1 MKAKRYNWRTQRQL
15 KVQRRRWDIVEF
27 TNLMLIYTEPLY
39 WEPRPLFHAEKLRD
53 FLSTLLDPQ
62 KPGVAFLGILEGRKR
77 TCNWLSGQKA
87 LNWVEQTYRDVW
99 LKGGQMLSQYG
110 KEVSELLFDTLFTE
124 HNAEVF
130 IDSERF
136 LACLGQTLGP
146 IRSEKLS
153 EELRLFRKALED
165 AGRDFFLG
173 FTIDWSYLDSII
185 WTPQLRISNFWPSS
199 RRIAPEPFDWY
210 HPPMPMSPEEAADVL
225 KNWFWEKVETL
236 FRGLR
241 LSFGLGQAGVWL
253 GNREVEPP
261 VFYYA
266 EPTWLPENPDEFLT
280 SPDCFSALETL
291 CRVTLGTDDPTS
303 ADVAGA
309 FLEGNLLTLRR
320 EIIRENILRAFYLLI
335 PWWHGS
341 REEWVEE
348 VEREATFVAD
358 NWSFVEFSAGFKAYD
373 ILTDLAMPAKSMAL
387 WGGTLDT
394 AVKLVSQLHNMIAY
408 EPMGG
413 SRRREVFTLTA
424 RLRGILGRLKAEM
437 LRVTDDVM
445 AMNRKMEAGLESGIR
460 FAKQAFTSRPL
471 PKVRHLLDALPE
483 FFPYQ
488 ITKHLTQAS
497 VERAKQLRETYDAI
511 ETSIHEL
518 VSQQERE
525 EKERE
530 QRFREEQREREE
542 RRQRTLN
549 YGLAAL
555 AAITAFPIL
564 IGQMDWTELQQVI
577 SRWPK
582 LFAWL
587 GAFLESIH
595 PYLVLIAVVAAG
607 AVIVFLLG
615 TLLYTALRVH
625 PERRDILA
633 ETDEFSEVGSRII
646 KVWQSVDRARP
657 FVNELRKRAFISRR
671 VPGPEPEEVQRLRK
685 QIDDGDRTACQHL
698 VEVWEW
704 VGQIDRLL
712 EAPPEDELEY
722 LKLRVHRF
730 IILAEL
736 FDNRPVPFPFP
747 LALCLFRYK
756 STDFVTSTI
765 VSDFEFKQILNGYGF
780 DDDEVKAIDQW
791 AEQPLKVIKGYE
803 GHELAKQG
811 KKVKDLLARGF
822 VEVMRNFI
830 GVSTLHNRTVK
841 SPRESG

>member
-1 MKAKRYNWRTQRQL
+1 
-15 KVQRRRWDIVEF
+15 
-27 TNLMLIYTEPLY
+27 
-39 WEPRPLFHAEKLRD
+39 
-53 FLSTLLDPQ
+53 
-62 KPGVAFLGILEGRKR
+62 
-77 TCNWLSGQKA
+77 
-87 LNWVEQTYRDVW
+87 
-99 LKGGQMLSQYG
+99 
-110 KEVSELLFDTLFTE
+110 
-124 HNAEVF
+124 
-130 IDSERF
+130 
-136 LACLGQTLGP
+136 
-146 IRSEKLS
+146 
-153 EELRLFRKALED
+153 
-165 AGRDFFLG
+165 
-173 FTIDWSYLDSII
+173 
-185 WTPQLRISNFWPSS
+185 
-199 RRIAPEPFDWY
+199 
-210 HPPMPMSPEEAADVL
+210 
-225 KNWFWEKVETL
+225 
-236 FRGLR
+236 
-241 LSFGLGQAGVWL
+241 
-253 GNREVEPP
+253 
-261 VFYYA
+261 
-266 EPTWLPENPDEFLT
+266 
-280 SPDCFSALETL
+280 
-291 CRVTLGTDDPTS
+291 
-303 ADVAGA
+303 
-309 FLEGNLLTLRR
+309 
-320 EIIRENILRAFYLLI
+320 
-335 PWWHGS
+335 
-341 REEWVEE
+341 
-348 VEREATFVAD
+348 
-358 NWSFVEFSAGFKAYD
+358 VEFSAGFKAYD
-373 ILTDLAMPAKSMAL
+373 IITDLEMPRESMAL

-394 AVKLVSQLHNMIAY
+394 AVKLASDLHNIAAY
-408 EPMGG
+408 EPTG
-413 SRRREVFTLTA
+413 SPRRREVFTLTA

-445 AMNRKMEAGLESGIR
+445 ITNRKLKAGLESVVH
-460 FAKQAFTSRPL
+460 FAKQTFTSRPL

-483 FFPYQ
+483 FFSYRY
-488 ITKHLTQAS
+488 TEYTVHLTQAQ
-497 VERAKQLRETYDAI
+497 VERAKQLRDTYDSI
-511 ETSIHEL
+511 EASIREL

-530 QRFREEQREREE
+530 ERFREEQREREE

-811 KKVKDLLARGF
+811 KKVKDLPAREF

>member
-1 MKAKRYNWRTQRQL
+1 
-15 KVQRRRWDIVEF
+15 
-27 TNLMLIYTEPLY
+27 MLIYTEPSY

-62 KPGVAFLGILEGRKR
+62 KPGVAFLGIPEKRKR
-77 TCNWLSGQKA
+77 TCNWLSDQGA
-87 LNWVEQTYRDVW
+87 LEWIERTYRDVW
-99 LKGGQMLSQYG
+99 HRGGQMLSQYG
-110 KEVSELLFDTLFTE
+110 KAVSEPLFDTLFTE
-124 HNAEVF
+124 HKAEVF

-146 IRSEKLS
+146 IRSE
-153 EELRLFRKALED
+153 ELRLFRKALED

-173 FTIDWSYLDSII
+173 FSIDWSYLDSII

-210 HPPMPMSPEEAADVL
+210 HPPMPMSPKEAADVL
-225 KNWFWEKVETL
+225 ENWFWKEVETL
-236 FRGLR
+236 FRMLR
-241 LSFGLGQAGVWL
+241 RFFHLGQAVVWL

-309 FLEGNLLTLRR
+309 FLENNLLTLRR
-320 EIIRENILRAFYLLI
+320 EIVRENILRAFYLLI

-348 VEREATFVAD
+348 VEREAAFVAD
-358 NWSFVEFSAGFKAYD
+358 KWSFVEFSAGFKAYD
-373 ILTDLAMPAKSMAL
+373 IITDLEMPAELMAL

-394 AVKLVSQLHNMIAY
+394 AVKLVSRLHNMIAY
-408 EPMGG
+408 EPTG
-413 SRRREVFTLTA
+413 SPRRQEVFALTA

-445 AMNRKMEAGLESGIR
+445 ATNRKMEAGLESGIR

-483 FFPYQ
+483 FFSYRY
-488 ITKHLTQAS
+488 TEYTVHLTQAQ
-497 VERAKQLRETYDAI
+497 VERTKQLRDTYDSI
-511 ETSIHEL
+511 EASIREL
-518 VSQQERE
+518 ISQQERE

-582 LFAWL
+582 PFTWL
-587 GAFLESIH
+587 GTFLKSIH

-607 AVIVFLLG
+607 AVIFFLLG
-615 TLLYTALRVH
+615 MLLYTASRVH
-625 PERRDILA
+625 PERRDISA
-633 ETDEFSEVGSRII
+633 ETDEFSEVGSSII

-657 FVNELRKRAFISRR
+657 LVNELRERAFISHR
-671 VPGPEPEEVQRLRK
+671 VPGIEEPEDVQRLRK
-685 QIDDGDRTACQHL
+685 QIDDGDRTACQQL

-704 VGQIDRLL
+704 LRQIDQAL

-730 IILAEL
+730 IILTEL

-765 VSDFEFKQILNGYGF
+765 VSDFEFEQILNGYGF

-811 KKVKDLLARGF
+811 KRVKDLPAREF
-822 VEVMRNFI
+822 IEVMRNFI
-830 GVSTLHNRTVK
+830 GVSALHNRTVK

>member
-1 MKAKRYNWRTQRQL
+1 M
-15 KVQRRRWDIVEF
+15 EF

-62 KPGVAFLGILEGRKR
+62 KPGVAFLGIPEKRKR
-77 TCNWLSGQKA
+77 TCNWLSDQGA
-87 LNWVEQTYRDVW
+87 LEWIERTYRDVW
-99 LKGGQMLSQYG
+99 HRGGQMLSQYG
-110 KEVSELLFDTLFTE
+110 KAVSEPLFDTLFTE
-124 HNAEVF
+124 HKAEVF

-136 LACLGQTLGP
+136 LACLGQTLGS

-173 FTIDWSYLDSII
+173 FTIDWSYLNSII

-225 KNWFWEKVETL
+225 ENWFWKKVETL
-236 FRGLR
+236 FRMLR
-241 LSFGLGQAGVWL
+241 RSFRLGQAGVWL

-348 VEREATFVAD
+348 VEREAAFVAD
-358 NWSFVEFSAGFKAYD
+358 KWSFVEFSAGFEAYD
-373 ILTDLAMPAKSMAL
+373 IITDLEMPRESMAL

-394 AVKLVSQLHNMIAY
+394 AVKLASDLHNIAAY
-408 EPMGG
+408 EPTG
-413 SRRREVFTLTA
+413 SPRRREVFTLTA

-445 AMNRKMEAGLESGIR
+445 AMKRKMEAGLESGIR
-460 FAKQAFTSRPL
+460 FAKQVFTSRPL

-483 FFPYQ
+483 FFSYRY
-488 ITKHLTQAS
+488 TEYTVHLTQAQ
-497 VERAKQLRETYDAI
+497 VERAKQLRDTYDAI

-530 QRFREEQREREE
+530 ERFREEQREREE

-577 SRWPK
+577 SHWPK

-587 GAFLESIH
+587 GAFLESMH

-615 TLLYTALRVH
+615 MLLYTALRVR
-625 PERRDILA
+625 PEGRDTLV
-633 ETDEFSEVGSRII
+633 ETDTLLETGSKII
-646 KVWQSVDRARP
+646 KVWQLVNRLLPIA
-657 FVNELRKRAFISRR
+657 NELSERAFISRR

-712 EAPPEDELEY
+712 EAPPEDELER
-722 LKLRVHRF
+722 LKLRAHRF
-730 IILAEL
+730 IILTEL
-736 FDNRPVPFPFP
+736 LDNRPTDFPFP
-747 LALCLFRYK
+747 VALCLFRYK
-756 STDFVTSTI
+756 STDFVPSTV
-765 VSDFEFKQILNGYGF
+765 VSDFEFEQVLNGYGF
-780 DDDEVKAIDQW
+780 NDDEVKAIDQW
-791 AEQPLKVIKGYE
+791 AEQPLRVIEGYA
-803 GHELAKQG
+803 GHELAQQG
-811 KKVKDLLARGF
+811 KRVKDLPAGEF
-822 VEVMRNFI
+822 VRVMREVI
-830 GVSTLHNRTVK
+830 GVSALHE
-841 SPRESG
+841 REIEPPSESV

>member
-1 MKAKRYNWRTQRQL
+1 M
-15 KVQRRRWDIVEF
+15 EF

-62 KPGVAFLGILEGRKR
+62 KPGFAFLGIPKGRKR

-87 LNWVEQTYRDVW
+87 LNWVEQTYQDVW
-99 LKGGQMLSQYG
+99 LKGGQMLRQYG

-124 HNAEVF
+124 HKAEVF
-130 IDSERF
+130 INSERF
-136 LACLGQTLGP
+136 LACIEQTLGSV
-146 IRSEKLS
+146 RK
-153 EELRLFRKALED
+153 EELRKALKDE
-165 AGRDFFLG
+165 GKEFFLG
-173 FTIDWSYLDSII
+173 LSIDWSYLNKII
-185 WTPQLRISNFWPSS
+185 WAPQLRVSNFWPSS
-199 RRIAPEPFDWY
+199 RRIAPKPPGQY
-210 HPPMPMSPEEAADVL
+210 LSPMPMNPEKAADIL
-225 KNWFWEKVETL
+225 ENFFWKEVETY
-236 FRGLR
+236 FRMLR
-241 LSFGLGQAGVWL
+241 YDFDLGSAAIWVGD
-253 GNREVEPP
+253 REARPP

-266 EPTWLPENPDEFLT
+266 EPTRLPESPDEFLT
-280 SPDCFSALETL
+280 SSDCLSALETL

-309 FLEGNLLTLRR
+309 FLENNLLTLRR
-320 EIIRENILRAFYLLI
+320 EIVRENTLRAFYLLI
-335 PWWHGS
+335 PWWRGL
-341 REEWVEE
+341 REDWVEE
-348 VEREATFVAD
+348 VEREAAFVAD
-358 NWSFVEFSAGFKAYD
+358 KWSFVEFSAGYKAYD

-424 RLRGILGRLKAEM
+424 RLRGILGRLKGEM

-445 AMNRKMEAGLESGIR
+445 ITNRKLKAGLESGIH
-460 FAKQAFTSRPL
+460 FAKQTFTSRPL

-483 FFPYQ
+483 FFSYRRAE
-488 ITKHLTQAS
+488 HLTQTET
-497 VERAKQLRETYDAI
+497 ERAKQLRETYNSI

-518 VSQQERE
+518 ISQQERE

-530 QRFREEQREREE
+530 ERFREEQREREE

-615 TLLYTALRVH
+615 MLLYTALRVR
-625 PERRDILA
+625 PEGRDTLV
-633 ETDEFSEVGSRII
+633 ETDTLLETGSKII
-646 KVWQSVDRARP
+646 KVWQL
-657 FVNELRKRAFISRR
+657 VNRLLPIAHELSERAFISRR
-671 VPGPEPEEVQRLRK
+671 VPGPEPEEVQRLRQ

-712 EAPPEDELEY
+712 EAPPEDELER

-730 IILAEL
+730 IILTEL
-736 FDNRPVPFPFP
+736 LDNRPTYFPFP
-747 LALCLFRYK
+747 VALCLFRYK
-756 STDFVTSTI
+756 STDFVQSTV
-765 VSDFEFKQILNGYGF
+765 VSDFEFEQVLNGYGF

-791 AEQPLKVIKGYE
+791 AEQPLRVIGGYA
-803 GHELAKQG
+803 GHELAQQG
-811 KKVKDLLARGF
+811 KRVKDLPAGEF
-822 VEVMRNFI
+822 VRVMREVV
-830 GVSTLHNRTVK
+830 GVSALHE
-841 SPRESG
+841 REIEPPSESV